1 MSERNGYKM
10 KYNKPKLK
18 FWTLG
23 FLVLMMSLET
33 CAEIHLSE
41 DGGYS
46 NIVVRISDQLDMNK
60 CSDIIAGLKVR
71 ERKKSVSEVFLI
83 LVDARSKIR
92 VLGLNSKC
100 FMACFLLASAKFLDK
115 PRIQKDSA
123 GS

>member
-23 FLVLMMSLET
+23 FLVLLLSLET

-71 ERKKSVSEVFLI
+71 ERKKSAVFLI

-100 FMACFLLASAKFLDK
+100 FMACFLLASAKILDK
-115 PRIQKDSA
+115 PRIQKDSV

>member
-1 MSERNGYKM
+1 MRVRNGYTM

-23 FLVLMMSLET
+23 FLVLLLSLET

-71 ERKKSVSEVFLI
+71 ERKKSAVFLI

-100 FMACFLLASAKFLDK
+100 FMACFLLASAKILDK
-115 PRIQKDSA
+115 PRIQKDSV

>member
-1 MSERNGYKM
+1 M

-23 FLVLMMSLET
+23 FLVLMLSLET

-71 ERKKSVSEVFLI
+71 EGEKISVRSFSHFGPRFVFW
-83 LVDARSKIR
+83 V
-92 VLGLNSKC
+92 
-100 FMACFLLASAKFLDK
+100 
-115 PRIQKDSA
+115 
-123 GS
+123 

>member
-1 MSERNGYKM
+1 MRVRNGYTM

-23 FLVLMMSLET
+23 FLVLMLSLET

-71 ERKKSVSEVFLI
+71 ERKKSAVFLI

-100 FMACFLLASAKFLDK
+100 FMACFLLASAKILDK
-115 PRIQKDSA
+115 PRIQKDSV

>member
-1 MSERNGYKM
+1 M
-10 KYNKPKLK
+10 KYSKPKLK

-23 FLVLMMSLET
+23 FLVLMLSLET

-71 ERKKSVSEVFLI
+71 EEKISVSEVFLI
-83 LVDARSKIR
+83 LVQDSCFGFEFEMFYG
-92 VLGLNSKC
+92 VFSFGKC
-100 FMACFLLASAKFLDK
+100 QNF
-115 PRIQKDSA
+115 
-123 GS
+123 G

>member
-1 MSERNGYKM
+1 M

-23 FLVLMMSLET
+23 FLVLMLSLET

-71 ERKKSVSEVFLI
+71 ERKKSAVFLI

-100 FMACFLLASAKFLDK
+100 FMACFLLASAKILDK
-115 PRIQKDSA
+115 PRIQKDSV